1 MAASSGITTW
11 VLHPY
16 AGAIVA
22 MLMAVLPALP
32 SVTIPPGRS
41 WPDSRACAINHRD
54 NLKADTVMT

>member
-32 SVTIPPGRS
+32 SVTIPSGRS
-41 WPDSRACAINHRD
+41 WSDSRACAINRRR
-54 NLKADTVMT
+54 NLKGEIVMT